1 MYAKTANIPIIKKE
15 NGLKKGL
22 EILGLKDIGIY
33 IVQRKRNSIHG
44 IVINYVLKKRKK
56 RVKSNGD

>member
-22 EILGLKDIGIY
+22 EILVLKDIGIY
-33 IVQRKRNSIHG
+33 IVPRKRNSILG
-44 IVINYVLKKRKK
+44 INIKYVLKKRKK
-56 RVKSNGD
+56 RVKSNGN